1 MISSPFW
8 LGPAATWSDFCDM
21 PGETAARFYRS
32 GEIVVLFG
40 YIRGSVLENAGHEAN
55 QLGCIG
61 CCEGGG
67 CAPEVMQTHGFAEL
81 GSDMRAGNVVD
92 AACR

>member
-1 MISSPFW
+1 MRR
-8 LGPAATWSDFCDM
+8 
-21 PGETAARFYRS
+21 ETAGCFRRS

-55 QLGCIG
+55 QLGRIG

-67 CAPEVMQTHGFAEL
+67 RAAEVMETHGFAEL
-81 GSDMRAGNVVD
+81 GSDVGPDGVVY